1 MATTNKYYDRLIQ
14 IKNEYP
20 KLTFD
25 NDGYEY
31 IFEEKKKHKEQVD
44 EIEDILKKTIK
55 GFVRFDNFKPRKE
68 GTFDIRCQY
77 NWGANDNSRCFV
89 GVGYFNIE
97 EFKDIEE
104 DENNS

>member
-1 MATTNKYYDRLIQ
+1 MATTNKYYERLIQ

-25 NDGYEY
+25 NNGYEY
-31 IFEEKKKHKEQVD
+31 IFKEKEQHKEQVD
-44 EIEDILKKTIK
+44 EIEDILRKTIK
-55 GFVRFDNFKPRKE
+55 GFVRFDNFKPRKG

-77 NWGANDNSRCFV
+77 NWGAIDNSRYFV